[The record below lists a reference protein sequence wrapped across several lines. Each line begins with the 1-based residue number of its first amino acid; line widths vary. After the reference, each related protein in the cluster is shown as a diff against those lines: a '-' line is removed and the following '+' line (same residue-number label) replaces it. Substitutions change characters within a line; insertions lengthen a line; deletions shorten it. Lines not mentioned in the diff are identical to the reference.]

1 MLEFLLLNLAYIYL
15 GKQNREKHNCYSCN
29 FDQRIPMKILFDY
42 STVLSLNNLKIPWV
56 FQKRFF
62 TKM

>member
-15 GKQNREKHNCYSCN
+15 GKQNREKHKRYSCN

-42 STVLSLNNLKIPWV
+42 
-56 FQKRFF
+56 
-62 TKM
+62 